1 MTGQTIRQTPRFFLL
16 LAGIAQLAL
25 SIALAC
31 PARAEGDQT
40 QQTVDIGNKKMEF
53 VTTADSRTQ
62 AKIDGNV
69 IEEEAFIEV
78 ETSFNDGDSGAA
90 VLLVSDGGN
99 GCPGNYVVVSVD
111 AKGKV
116 AATDPFGTCSDTA
129 ETSTAK
135 GIITVRFAPSGG
147 RDGTI
152 YRWSFAKGL
161 EEPVAETF
169 KPKPGTSWANASD
182 LIGKYPWEALDNAD
196 VYAAYQNLLGADFH
210 TFTDYFGKGDQMG
223 ATEDGIVVGQCFDDS
238 AEDSTELLIGIDP
251 KNQKVYAA
259 MQDGNE
265 APRLYPP
272 QEQWPASLQAKLKQW
287 PG

>member
-1 MTGQTIRQTPRFFLL
+1 MTGRTIIGAPLFVLL
-16 LAGIAQLAL
+16 LAGIAPAL
-25 SIALAC
+25 VGLGAANH
-31 PARAEGDQT
+31 AAADQT
-40 QQTVDIGNKKMEF
+40 QQTVDLGSKKLEL
-53 VTTADSRTQ
+53 VTTGDSRTQ
-62 AKIDGNV
+62 AKIDGAV
-69 IEEEAFIEV
+69 VEEDAFIQV
-78 ETSFNDGDSGAA
+78 EASFSDGNSGAA

-111 AKGKV
+111 TQAKV

-129 ETSTAK
+129 ETKAAD
-135 GIITVRFAPSGG
+135 GAITVRFPPTGG
-147 RDGTI
+147 QDGLT
-152 YRWSFAKGL
+152 YRWSFQKGL
-161 EEPVAETF
+161 EEPVTEPF
-169 KPKPGTSWANASD
+169 KPKAGTSWATADD

-196 VYAAYQNLLGADFH
+196 VYAAFQNLLGADFR

-223 ATEDGIVVGQCFDDS
+223 ATEDGIVVGECFDDS

-265 APRLYPP
+265 APRFYPP
-272 QEQWPASLQAKLKQW
+272 QDQWPAGLQAKLKQW